1 MKRHL
6 NNKIVFHW
14 KASLYSL
21 VPFDFH
27 YWIGLNDVAQTGVWV
42 WQDSFEVADYTSWGT
57 GEPLTDLDYHCAL
70 LVLF

>member
-1 MKRHL
+1 MKKHL
-6 NNKIVFHW
+6 NKTMFFYW

-42 WQDSFEVADYTSWGT
+42 
-57 GEPLTDLDYHCAL
+57 
-70 LVLF
+70 